1 MAVRYGEHVTNAGD
15 GSGKSAE
22 AADLDAGTG
31 RRYGGKT
38 VEERRAE
45 RRDRLL
51 DAGLELFGT
60 AGYPPSTIEGIC
72 AAAGVTARH
81 FYEEFGSREELLR
94 AVYDREI
101 DATTVAVV
109 TTLADA
115 VEHPRDLESRVRSG
129 VRAFVGAFLDDPRRA
144 RVVCIESVGV
154 SPELE
159 AHRRSVIH
167 AFARILQL
175 EMERLAE
182 AGLTTA
188 RDFTLTTRAL
198 VGGTNEAVIDWIV
211 ESSSV
216 PIEDLATVIA
226 DLYLAVILY
235 RTENPA

>member
-1 MAVRYGEHVTNAGD
+1 MGVRYGEHVTSAAD
-15 GSGKSAE
+15 RPGKSAE
-22 AADLDAGTG
+22 TTDAETGTG

-51 DAGLELFGT
+51 DAGLERFGT
-60 AGYPPSTIEGIC
+60 AGYPSTTIEGIC

-109 TTLADA
+109 TTMADA

-129 VRAFVGAFLDDPRRA
+129 VGAFVGAFLDDPRRA
-144 RVVCIESVGV
+144 RIVCIESVGV